1 MRSDGGKGWTRE
13 IERRGG
19 VLIRPAVVYCAK
31 GGREERG
38 RGGEGVNAAMV
49 EVK

>member
-1 MRSDGGKGWTRE
+1 MGG
-13 IERRGG
+13 RGG
-19 VLIRPAVVYCAK
+19 QGKLRGGGILIRPAVVYCAK